1 MSLFF
6 LSSLPLLDDKLL
18 TRRALHPEYSKTE
31 SDAQTEAMDVD
42 ETETKSEPAVPAA
55 DAAAAAAGTA
65 TPSKTEAKEWDD
77 CNS

>member
-1 MSLFF
+1 M
-6 LSSLPLLDDKLL
+6 LDDKLL

-55 DAAAAAAGTA
+55 DAADAAAGTA
-65 TPSKTEAKEWDD
+65 TPSKTEAKE
-77 CNS
+77 